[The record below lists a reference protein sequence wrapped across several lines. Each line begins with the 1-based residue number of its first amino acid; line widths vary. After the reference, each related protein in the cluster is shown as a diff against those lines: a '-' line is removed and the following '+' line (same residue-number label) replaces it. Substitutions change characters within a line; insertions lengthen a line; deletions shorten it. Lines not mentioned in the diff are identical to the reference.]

1 MKFLITYIV
10 CGMSSIFLTLHV
22 GNDLLEYAAYAH
34 VVFIVTFSFLTGV
47 LLMLSIDKYLEVS
60 EEIDDE
66 QSIQWHGDR

>member
-1 MKFLITYIV
+1 MKFLIAYIIL
-10 CGMSSIFLTLHV
+10 GMVSLFLTLQV

-60 EEIDDE
+60 EEEDDE
-66 QSIQWHGDR
+66 NI